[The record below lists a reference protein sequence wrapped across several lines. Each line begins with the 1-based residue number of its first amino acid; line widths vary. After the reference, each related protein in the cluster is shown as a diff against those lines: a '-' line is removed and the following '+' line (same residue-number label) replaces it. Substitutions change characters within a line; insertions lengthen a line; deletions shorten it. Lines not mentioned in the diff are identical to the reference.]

1 MLVIRRLI
9 DRQRAFTAIL
19 LPGEPARVFPTSD
32 YGHARILQ
40 IYKQD
45 RRHPGVANDFTELAP
60 LSAPS
65 TQR

>member
-19 LPGEPARVFPTSD
+19 LPGEPARVFPTCD